1 MASHTQ
7 LFIDGALVPAHGAQD
22 LPVTDSYTEETFG
35 TYRTASPADVHAA
48 VAAARRA
55 LDGWARTPVAERV
68 AAVRRVAAA
77 LRDQADALASAISR
91 EVGMPRKLA
100 ARIQVGAPLA
110 AWDMY
115 ADLAAH
121 FEWASRVGHSLV
133 QQVPVGVVA
142 CITPWN
148 YPLHQITGKVA
159 PALLAGCTVVLKPS
173 EIAPTSAFLL
183 AEAVRQAGLPAG
195 VFNLVHGAGPDI
207 GEALVRH
214 PDVDMV
220 SFTGS
225 TRAGRHIA
233 SLAGADIKRVALELG
248 GKSAA
253 LVLPGADLAAAVKAT
268 LAGCMLN
275 SGQTCS
281 ATTRLLVPR
290 ASLEAAEGLALDLLA
305 GYRMGDPADAATRLG
320 PLVSKPQQQKVQDL
334 IDSAIAA
341 GAKRLGTAAE
351 RPAQGFFVPATV
363 LTGVTSDMAVAREE
377 IFGPVL
383 VLIAYDDAEQG
394 IALANGTDYGLAG
407 AVWGPVEPQ
416 TLAVARRI
424 RAGQVDINGAPFNP
438 AAPFGGFKKS
448 GIGRENG
455 HFGLEEFLE
464 PVSIQLPAAFLE
476 HPASF
481 CSSSSSSSS

>member
-1 MASHTQ
+1 MTQHTQ
-7 LFIDGALVPAHGAQD
+7 LFIDGAQVPARGADD
-22 LPVTDSYTEETFG
+22 LPVTDSFTEETFAS
-35 TYRTASPADVHAA
+35 YRTASAADVTAS

-55 LDGWARTPVAERV
+55 FDGWAATPPAERI
-68 AAVRRVAAA
+68 AAVRHIAAA
-77 LRDQADALASAISR
+77 LRERAEPLAVAISR

-110 AWDMY
+110 AWELY
-115 ADLAAH
+115 ADLAAE
-121 FEWASRVGHSLV
+121 FEWHTRIGHSLV
-133 QQVPVGVVA
+133 QQVATGVVA

-173 EIAPTSAFLL
+173 EMAPSSAFLL
-183 AEAVRQAGLPAG
+183 ADAVRQAGLPAG
-195 VFNLVHGAGPDI
+195 VFNLVHGSGPEV

-233 SLAGADIKRVALELG
+233 AIAGGGIKRVALELG

-253 LVLPGADLAAAVKAT
+253 LVLPGADLAAAVKTT

-281 ATTRLLVPR
+281 APTRLLVPR
-290 ASLEAAEGLALDLLA
+290 AALEAAEAIALALLP
-305 GYRMGDPADAATRLG
+305 GYRMGDPADGATRLG
-320 PLVSKPQQQKVQDL
+320 PLISRLQQQKVQGM
-334 IDSAIAA
+334 IGEAIAA
-341 GAKRLGTAAE
+341 GARRIGTE
-351 RPAQGFFVPATV
+351 PAPPANGFFVPATV
-363 LTGVTSDMAVAREE
+363 LSDVTPAMAIAREE
-377 IFGPVL
+377 VFGPVL
-383 VLIAYDDAEQG
+383 VLLPYDSVEEG
-394 IALANGTDYGLAG
+394 VALANATDYGLAG
-407 AVWGPVEPQ
+407 AVWGPVAAQ
-416 TLAVARRI
+416 TLAVARRL

-438 AAPFGGFKKS
+438 AAPFGGFKQS

-455 HFGLEEFLE
+455 RFGIEEFLE
-464 PVSIQLPAAFLE
+464 PVSVQLPESFL
-476 HPASF
+476 ASPEITL
-481 CSSSSSSSS
+481 

>member
-1 MASHTQ
+1 MNKHVQ
-7 LFIDGALVPAHGAQD
+7 LFIDGALVPANGAQD
-22 LPVTDSYTEETFG
+22 IPVVDSFTEEPFG
-35 TYRTASPADVHAA
+35 SYRTASAADVDAA

-55 LDGWARTPVAERV
+55 FEGWSATPVADRV

-77 LRDQADALASAISR
+77 LREQTEALTAAISR

-100 ARIQVGAPLA
+100 ARIQVGGPIS

-115 ADLAAH
+115 ADLAAE
-121 FEWASRVGHSLV
+121 FEWESRVGHSLV
-133 QQVPVGVVA
+133 QQVPTGVVA

-173 EIAPTSAFLL
+173 EMAPTSAFLL
-183 AEAVRQAGLPAG
+183 AEAVRQAGLPDG
-195 VFNLVHGAGPDI
+195 VFNLVHGTGPEV

-233 SLAGADIKRVALELG
+233 AIASGDIKRIALELG

-253 LVLPGADLAAAVKAT
+253 LVLPGADLAAAVKVT

-281 ATTRLLVPR
+281 ATTRLLVAR
-290 ASLEAAEGLALDLLA
+290 SDLEAAETIARELLA
-305 GYRMGDPADAATRLG
+305 GYRMGDPSDATTRVG
-320 PLVSKPQQQKVQDL
+320 PLISKAQQQKVQDL
-334 IDSAIAA
+334 IDDALTA
-341 GAKRLGTAAE
+341 GARRVGTGADL
-351 RPAQGFFVPATV
+351 PAHGFFVAPTV
-363 LTGVTSDMAVAREE
+363 LIDVSPHMAIARDEV
-377 IFGPVL
+377 FGPVL
-383 VLIAYDDAEQG
+383 VLMGYDSIEHG

-407 AVWGPVEPQ
+407 AVWGPVAPD
-416 TLAVARRI
+416 TLATARRL
-424 RAGQVDINGAPFNP
+424 RAGQVDVNGAPFNP

-455 HFGLEEFLE
+455 RFGIEEFLE
-464 PVSIQLPAAFLE
+464 PVSIQLPPAFIE
-476 HPASF
+476 NIPS
-481 CSSSSSSSS
+481 

>member
-1 MASHTQ
+1 MTPFTQ
-7 LFIDGALVPAHGAQD
+7 LFIDGAMAPAHGADD
-22 LPVTDSYTEETFG
+22 LAVIDSFTEEIFAS
-35 TYRTASPADVHAA
+35 YRCASVADVDAA

-55 LDGWARTPVAERV
+55 FAGWAATPPAQRV
-68 AAVRRVAAA
+68 SAVRRIAAA
-77 LRDQADALASAISR
+77 LREQSGALTTAISR

-115 ADLAAH
+115 ADLAAA
-121 FEWASRVGHSLV
+121 FEWESRIGHSLV
-133 QQVPVGVVA
+133 QQVPTGVVA

-148 YPLHQITGKVA
+148 YPLHQITGKIA

-173 EIAPTSAFLL
+173 ELAPISAFLL
-183 AEAVRQAGLPAG
+183 AEAVLQAGLPAG
-195 VFNLVHGAGPDI
+195 VFNLVHGSGPEV

-233 SLAGADIKRVALELG
+233 AIAGDGIKRVALELG

-253 LVLPGADLAAAVKAT
+253 LVLPGADLAAAVKTT

-290 ASLEAAEGLALDLLA
+290 PLIGAAEAAAADLLA
-305 GYRMGDPADAATRLG
+305 TYRMGDPADGATRLG
-320 PLVSKPQQQKVQDL
+320 PLISKAQQRKVEGL
-334 IDSAIAA
+334 IAEALAA
-341 GAKRLGTAAE
+341 GARTLASPPELPPHGY
-351 RPAQGFFVPATV
+351 FVPPTV
-363 LTGVTSDMAVAREE
+363 LADVTPGMAVAREE
-377 IFGPVL
+377 VFGPVL
-383 VLIAYDDAEQG
+383 VLIGYDAVEDG

-407 AVWGPVEPQ
+407 AVWGPVDAA
-416 TLAVARRI
+416 TLAVARRL

-438 AAPFGGFKKS
+438 AAPFGGFKQS

-455 HFGLEEFLE
+455 RYGIDEFVE
-464 PVSIQLPAAFLE
+464 PVSIQLPAAFIE
-476 HPASF
+476 NAIH
-481 CSSSSSSSS
+481 